1 MNYIDIIILILVT
14 FFCYKGF
21 KRGLIKEMI
30 SLLSL
35 IVGIYLASQFS
46 FFLEDQLIKHFSR
59 YKEII
64 SSISFIIIFSII
76 YLSLKLA
83 EIIISKISKTLYL
96 GIINYPLGLV
106 FGGLKTLLI
115 LSILMIEIEYLE
127 TKLNFKI
134 PEEQKTQS
142 LLYSPISNIIPTI
155 MPIVNEKRNI
165 IKPIEDKVD
174 KTKED
179 LIKSTL

>member
-1 MNYIDIIILILVT
+1 MNYIDIIILILIII
-14 FFCYKGF
+14 FCYKGF

-35 IVGIYLASQFS
+35 IAGIYLASQFS

-64 SSISFIIIFSII
+64 SSISFIIIFAII

-106 FGGLKTLLI
+106 FGGL
-115 LSILMIEIEYLE
+115 
-127 TKLNFKI
+127 
-134 PEEQKTQS
+134 
-142 LLYSPISNIIPTI
+142 
-155 MPIVNEKRNI
+155 
-165 IKPIEDKVD
+165 
-174 KTKED
+174 
-179 LIKSTL
+179 